1 MAHTN
6 HHSDYSLYN
15 SMRYSHRVCSFV
27 PFEAPSMSKMLLNAV
42 FLPELAGDFLIAL
55 VFRFRLE
62 VISVDKDAGATRMA
76 APFDRG

>member
-1 MAHTN
+1 
-6 HHSDYSLYN
+6 
-15 SMRYSHRVCSFV
+15 
-27 PFEAPSMSKMLLNAV
+27 MSKMLLNAV